1 MKCSICGTESK
12 GDARFCSGCGAT
24 LILPKTDETMLD
36 LRTALFRRPVIVPAA
51 PPGGAAPAPG
61 GPPQATRV
69 PLAASPPIAGR
80 PVASPSNRGGLVLV
94 LIAIGIVAYFLYQVA
109 TTYGGSWFAPSS
121 GTSVKS
127 LEPPRP
133 PPPVAT
139 ATELP
144 KREATTTP
152 NPRVTPAEP
161 ARPTPPAIVAAPDV
175 VVPPPP
181 AVPASRPSVAAP
193 RPAELD
199 VPVKAAVPRPSRWQD
214 MKEALARCAHDNL
227 VSRVVCEQ
235 RVVTLYCS
243 EYWGKVPQ
251 CPDAQ
256 NPFK

>member
-69 PLAASPPIAGR
+69 PAASSPIAGR
-80 PVASPSNRGGLVLV
+80 PPAASPSNRGGLVLV

-121 GTSVKS
+121 GTSV
-127 LEPPRP
+127 EPQRP
-133 PPPVAT
+133 APPVAT

-144 KREATTTP
+144 KRDATATP
-152 NPRVTPAEP
+152 VPRVAPVEP
-161 ARPTPPAIVAAPDV
+161 ARPTQPAIAAAPDV
-175 VVPPPP
+175 VVPMPQSV
-181 AVPASRPSVAAP
+181 VPASKPSVAAP
-193 RPAELD
+193 RPAELNA
-199 VPVKAAVPRPSRWQD
+199 PVKAAATRPSRWQD